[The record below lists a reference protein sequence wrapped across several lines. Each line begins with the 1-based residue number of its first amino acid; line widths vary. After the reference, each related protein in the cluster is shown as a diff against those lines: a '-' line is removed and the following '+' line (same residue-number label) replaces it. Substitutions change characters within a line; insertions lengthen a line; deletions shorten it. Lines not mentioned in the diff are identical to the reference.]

1 MSAPLLALML
11 FTATTAEPISSAPV
25 QDQQR
30 LIAAM
35 IADAQS
41 RTSLLST
48 TGAGY
53 DGKTFMLASTD
64 GNFRLNVG
72 GQLQFRY
79 TASFRN
85 ADDTVNSDEFQG
97 GFSQPR
103 TRLWFDGHILNPR
116 LFYKVMFDVRPTGGE
131 AFLQDALVGYRFDG
145 GWTLRGGQGILAFT
159 REWSMGDQRMATPER
174 SVQAF
179 MFGQLRSKFVDLK
192 YQRDDA
198 PVRVIA
204 TVSDGFRSAGT
215 DYPDSPA
222 DVALTAR
229 ADWLFA
235 GTWAQVETEFR
246 GPPGSELAGALGAA
260 AHYELGPDTGISGNA
275 QQQLF
280 AWTTDIIAKGDG
292 WSVMGAAVGY
302 SITDE
307 SGVSGADF
315 HDIGL
320 MAQFGVHVCDTVE
333 LVGRYDIIIP
343 DNDRA
348 LDDTFT
354 TLTAGANWYIHGH
367 AAKLQLAALWFLDD
381 TEGTTAGNFAGAGAR
396 HPVNTAFGPLPSAED
411 DQVAVMVQF
420 QLLF

>member
-1 MSAPLLALML
+1 MPILTFAMLLLA
-11 FTATTAEPISSAPV
+11 ATPAEPVAASPAD
-25 QDQQR
+25 DQR
-30 LIAAM
+30 AAIAAM
-35 IADAQS
+35 IADA
-41 RTSLLST
+41 RTRSSLLGP
-48 TGAGY
+48 GASVH
-53 DGKTFMLASTD
+53 DGRSFFLASPD

-85 ADDTVNSDEFQG
+85 ADSTVNTDEFQG
-97 GFSQPR
+97 GFSEPR
-103 TRLWFDGHILNPR
+103 TRLSFDGHVLDPKLLYR
-116 LFYKVMFDVRPTGGE
+116 VMFDVRSSGGDS
-131 AFLQDALVGYRFDG
+131 FLQDVWAGYRFDG
-145 GWTLRGGQGILAFT
+145 GWTLRGGQGITAFT
-159 REWSMGDQRMATPER
+159 REWSMGDYRMATPER

-179 MFGQLRSKFVDLK
+179 VFGQFRSKFIDLK
-192 YQRDDA
+192 FQRDDA
-198 PVRVIA
+198 PVRFIG
-204 TVSDGFRSAGT
+204 TVSDGFRSANT

-222 DVALTAR
+222 DIALTAR

-235 GTWAQVETEFR
+235 GQWAQVESDFR
-246 GPPGSELAGALGAA
+246 SPRGSAFTGALGGA

-275 QQQLF
+275 QQQLL

-302 SITDE
+302 SVTDE
-307 SGVSGADF
+307 SGVHGADF

-320 MAQFGVHVCDTVE
+320 MAQCGFHVSDTVE

-343 DNDRA
+343 DDDRT

-354 TLTAGANWYIHGH
+354 TLTAGMNWYIHGH

-381 TEGTTAGNFAGAGAR
+381 TQGTTAGNFAGAGAR
-396 HPVNTAFGPLPSAED
+396 HPVSSAFGPLSSAED
-411 DQVAVMVQF
+411 NQVALMAQF